1 MIRHIA
7 LFRFTPGT
15 TSAQIDELD
24 AALKSLPDR
33 VPAIE
38 SFGCGPDLS
47 LTDGSWDY
55 GIVADF
61 ADIEAYHAY
70 QVDPEH
76 VETVI
81 SVVQPVVQ
89 DAVRVQYRIG

>member
-24 AALKSLPDR
+24 AGLRSLPDR
-33 VPAIE
+33 VSAIE
-38 SFGCGPDLS
+38 AFRCGADLS

-55 GIVADF
+55 AIVADF
-61 ADIEAYHAY
+61 ADVEAYHAY

-76 VETVI
+76 VETVM
-81 SVVQPVVQ
+81 SVVQPVV
-89 DAVRVQYRIG
+89 AEAARVQYAIG